1 MMGGGEIIMFDLDKE
16 MEEYERKKEEERL
29 AFLQK
34 CHDKIKDGRTVYEGL
49 SFIIAH
55 RFRIDESYHGSGF
68 HDVVYDL
75 LNHYVEEVDEDF
87 RTWLFKDDGPFVRPA
102 KDMVKIFPEFKRISN
117 KPRKLVEI
125 ANELYGLDLKYAPNE
140 YYGDYVYSYSFDFNS
155 FTPINVAEV
164 VELKQEIATLEK
176 YGNDASELKTKLR
189 GYGFTDEQLEML

>member
-1 MMGGGEIIMFDLDKE
+1 MDDLDE
-16 MEEYERKKEEERL
+16 MMDEYERKKEAERQ
-29 AFLQK
+29 AFLQR

-87 RTWLFKDDGPFVRPA
+87 STWLFKDDGPFVRPA
-102 KDMVKIFPEFKRISN
+102 REMVKIFPEFKRISN
-117 KPRKLVEI
+117 NPRKLVEL

-155 FTPINVAEV
+155 FTPINVDEV

-189 GYGFTDEQLEML
+189 GYGFTDEQLERL